1 MSWYVKVL
9 KQYVDFSGR
18 ARRREYWMF
27 VLVNVVIV
35 IVLSLIDTLLGTGGF
50 RATSGGGSFYAA
62 NSLGLLSG
70 LYTLAVLLPSIAVT
84 VRRLHDTDRTGWWIL
99 LGFIPIIG
107 GIVLLVFYV
116 LEGTRGPN
124 RYGPD
129 PKATTRRPPT
139 DAREQQEP
147 DRHREP
153 GGQRHEGTRTEEREL
168 RPRHRREQQA
178 EPADRHPDEHARGRE
193 HTEAAAGAGQLP
205 RGEQHPERE
214 RHERGQHDGQLL
226 LEGEHAEH
234 EQQPADR
241 GDGHRGDPQRA
252 QPARARTRGPPGPSG
267 RCPPRR

>member
-1 MSWYVKVL
+1 MNWYVKVL

-27 VLVNVVIV
+27 ILINVVIV

-62 NSLGLLSG
+62 NSLGVLSG
-70 LYTLAVLLPSIAVT
+70 LYSLAVLLPSIAVT

-129 PKATTRRPPT
+129 PKATV
-139 DAREQQEP
+139 
-147 DRHREP
+147 
-153 GGQRHEGTRTEEREL
+153 
-168 RPRHRREQQA
+168 
-178 EPADRHPDEHARGRE
+178 
-193 HTEAAAGAGQLP
+193 EAAP
-205 RGEQHPERE
+205 
-214 RHERGQHDGQLL
+214 
-226 LEGEHAEH
+226 
-234 EQQPADR
+234 
-241 GDGHRGDPQRA
+241 
-252 QPARARTRGPPGPSG
+252 TY
-267 RCPPRR
+267 